1 MSVAT
6 SNLFGSP
13 IIPEA
18 SLFYMDLDVF
28 DQYCQ
33 ELYLHAHIT
42 ERPKLNVL
50 QNCEADAWLSLTAVW
65 NILNGF
71 KFT

>member
-18 SLFYMDLDVF
+18 SLFYTDLDVL
-28 DQYCQ
+28 DQYGQ
-33 ELYLHAHIT
+33 ELYLPVHAHIT

-71 KFT
+71 